1 MQQLLHRKGSHAIV
15 LMLCNNCCIARVD
28 RVLATGLQPRKER
41 IALDIISALVI
52 CGVGLGLVIFFAEQL
67 VKGVIGTSM
76 GFGLSAFLLSVI
88 FIGFDPDNLAVGAA
102 ASDEGVSGIALGS
115 ILGGA
120 MVAMGLAF
128 GLSAMVAPMT
138 FAQVPPQIMG
148 LQMLAVILFAAL
160 ILDGQ
165 LTRMDGVLLLVAFV
179 LAVFYLLR
187 LGRRGLDIKPS
198 GEVGHRL
205 QKGNIPGKW
214 LSMGIF
220 VFSLMAITVGSEML
234 VKGAQTLL
242 ARFHIADL
250 PFGMT
255 ILAFAVSI
263 EELEREL
270 PAARRGRPDIS
281 FGNVLGSI
289 LAFFLCNAGII
300 ALVRPVP
307 VPRAVLTYY
316 LPVALITTAVMS
328 GLMLTKR
335 ISRWAGGVLI
345 LLYILFV
352 TGAWFL

>member
-1 MQQLLHRKGSHAIV
+1 M
-15 LMLCNNCCIARVD
+15 
-28 RVLATGLQPRKER
+28 
-41 IALDIISALVI
+41 DIILALII
-52 CGVGLGLVIFFAEQL
+52 CGLGLGLVIFFAEQL
-67 VKGVIGTSM
+67 VKGVLGTSM

-102 ASDEGVSGIALGS
+102 AAAERVSGIALGS

-120 MVAMGLAF
+120 MVAIGFAF
-128 GLSAMVAPMT
+128 GLSAVVAPMT
-138 FAQVPPQIMG
+138 FAQVPPQIIG
-148 LQMLAVILFAAL
+148 VQMLAVILFAVL

-165 LTRMDGVLLLVAFV
+165 LSRVDGVILLAAFV

-205 QKGNIPGKW
+205 QKGNIPSKW
-214 LSMGIF
+214 LSMGLF
-220 VFSLMAITVGSEML
+220 ALSLAAIAVGSEML
-234 VKGAQTLL
+234 VQGAQTLL

-270 PAARRGRPDIS
+270 PAARQGRPDIS

-307 VPRAVLTYY
+307 VDRAVLTFY
-316 LPVALITTAVMS
+316 LPVAVMTTAVVS
-328 GLMLTKR
+328 SLMLKQC
-335 ISRWAGGVLI
+335 IPRWAGGVLM
-345 LLYILFV
+345 LLYVLFV
-352 TGAWFL
+352 TGGWFL

>member
-1 MQQLLHRKGSHAIV
+1 MVNMDI
-15 LMLCNNCCIARVD
+15 I
-28 RVLATGLQPRKER
+28 
-41 IALDIISALVI
+41 IALVVGGL
-52 CGVGLGLVIFFAEQL
+52 GLGLVIFFAEQL

-102 ASDEGVSGIALGS
+102 AAAERVSGIALGS

-120 MVAMGLAF
+120 MVAIALAF

-138 FAQVPPQIMG
+138 FAQVPSKIIG
-148 LQMLAVILFAAL
+148 VQMLAVILFTVL
-160 ILDGQ
+160 ILDGE
-165 LTRMDGVLLLVAFV
+165 LSRVDGVILLAAFV
-179 LAVFYLLR
+179 LAVLYLLR

-205 QKGNIPGKW
+205 QKGNIPSKW
-214 LSMGIF
+214 LSMGLF
-220 VFSLMAITVGSEML
+220 VLSLVAIAVGSEML

-270 PAARRGRPDIS
+270 PAARQGRPDIS

-307 VPRAVLTYY
+307 VDRAVLTFY
-316 LPVALITTAVMS
+316 LPVTFITTAVVS
-328 GLMLTKR
+328 GLMLTKC
-335 ISRWAGGVLI
+335 IPRWAGSILI
-345 LLYILFV
+345 LLYGLFV
-352 TGAWFL
+352 TGGWFL